1 MMNTKSFHIRTA
13 DYSADIALLRE
24 IRDKVFVQEQNVPI
38 ELEWDEVDKNCD
50 HVLAIDA
57 LGNAIGT
64 GRLTPTQTIGRMAV
78 LATWRGKGVGDA
90 LLLHLIALARQKQL
104 PSVSLHAQIKAIGFY
119 QKHGFSTYGPTYLE
133 AGIVHQSMT
142 LALT

>member
-1 MMNTKSFHIRTA
+1 MSNTLFHIRKA
-13 DYSADIALLRE
+13 DYLADIALLRE
-24 IRDKVFVQEQNVPI
+24 IRDQVFVREQNVPI
-38 ELEWDEVDKNCD
+38 ELEWDDLDPDCD

-57 LGNAIGT
+57 QGNAIGT
-64 GRLTPTQTIGRMAV
+64 GRLTPAQTIGRMAV

-104 PSVSLHAQIKAIGFY
+104 PSVSLHAQINAIGFY

-142 LALT
+142 LALI